1 MNSGSDILF
10 RTGLWI
16 CGGIMGRE
24 GVGKG
29 LGNGQIIAIGT
40 TNPGYWVLNGNY
52 GDDHDEDDE
61 NYSNLLHHQG

>member
-1 MNSGSDILF
+1 
-10 RTGLWI
+10 
-16 CGGIMGRE
+16 MGRE

-29 LGNGQIIAIGT
+29 LGNGQNIAIGT

-61 NYSNLLHHQG
+61 NYDDDGSHSALLHHQG